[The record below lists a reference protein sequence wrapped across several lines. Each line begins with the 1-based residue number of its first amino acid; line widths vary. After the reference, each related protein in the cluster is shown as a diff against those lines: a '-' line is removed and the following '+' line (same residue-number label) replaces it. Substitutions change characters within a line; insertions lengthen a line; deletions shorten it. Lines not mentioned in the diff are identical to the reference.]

1 MPYIA
6 TLVAGARRCAAIGL
20 IAGTG
25 LLAASTAGRADAE
38 DRAWNVIEDAA
49 RGQTVHWNA
58 WGGDGRINAF
68 IAWAGDVL
76 ERRYGVRLE
85 HVKLADTADAVA
97 RVVAEKAAGR
107 ETGGSVDLIW
117 INGENFA
124 AMKRQ
129 GLLFGPWVERTP
141 NFAFVDVRDK
151 PTTVLD
157 FQVPTDGL
165 EAPWG
170 MAKFNF
176 IYDSARIAN
185 PPEDAQELLAWAA
198 ANPGRFAYPAPPDFM
213 GSTFLKQILI
223 ELAADADL
231 LQRPLESPAQL
242 AEVAAPLWRYLDALH
257 PHLWRDGQVFPTS
270 GPAQR
275 RLLDDGELDVALSF
289 HPGEASSLIA
299 AGQLPESARTFVF
312 PEGTIGNTHF
322 VAIPVNA
329 SAPEAAMVVADF
341 LMSPEAQAEKQN
353 PEVWGDDT
361 VLDLDKLSAED
372 RERFAGV
379 PRGPATLSPEELGPV
394 LLEPHPSWMTA
405 LEDEWRRRYL
415 R

>member
-1 MPYIA
+1 MPLCRFA
-6 TLVAGARRCAAIGL
+6 ALMACLAAAASAAGAVRAAERPVPSFE
-20 IAGTG
+20 
-25 LLAASTAGRADAE
+25 AAVAAAE
-38 DRAWNVIEDAA
+38 
-49 RGQTVHWNA
+49 GQTVYFNA
-58 WGGDGRINAF
+58 WGGDERINAY
-68 IAWAGDVL
+68 IAWVGERVEALHGL
-76 ERRYGVRLE
+76 ELV
-85 HVKLADTADAVA
+85 HVKLSDTADAVS
-97 RVVAEKAAGR
+97 RVLAETAAGN
-107 ETGGSVDLIW
+107 GDAGSIDLVW

-124 AMKRQ
+124 AMKEAD
-129 GLLFGPWVERTP
+129 LLFGPFVEALP
-141 NFAFVDVRDK
+141 NFALVDTEDK
-151 PTTVLD
+151 PTTLVD
-157 FQVPTDGL
+157 FTVPTDGL

-176 IYDSARIAN
+176 IYDSARIAD
-185 PPEDAQELLAWAA
+185 PPGDAQELLAWAEV
-198 ANPGRFAYPAPPDFM
+198 NPGRFAYPAPPDFM

-257 PHLWRDGQVFPTS
+257 PHLWRDGQIFPTS

-322 VAIPVNA
+322 VAIPINA
-329 SAPEAAMVVADF
+329 SAPEAAMVVANF

-353 PEVWGDDT
+353 PEIWGDDT

-372 RERFAGV
+372 RKRFADI